1 MTDKQ
6 HITLT
11 LDTHRI
17 ALDVEREEEPFYRKA
32 QELLNEQYTK
42 YQRRLPSASSEQI
55 WMYVALQVGVNIF
68 ASTRDKDLE
77 PYLKAIKTLN
87 REIENKLNNIN

>member
-1 MTDKQ
+1 MNDTQ

-11 LDTHRI
+11 LDAHRI

-32 QELLNEQYTK
+32 AELLNEQYQK
-42 YQRRLPSASSEQI
+42 YQHRLPSASTEQL
-55 WMYVALQVGVNIF
+55 WMYVALQVAVNMF

-77 PYLKAIKTLN
+77 PYLKKINEL
-87 REIENKLNNIN
+87 NKLLQEKL